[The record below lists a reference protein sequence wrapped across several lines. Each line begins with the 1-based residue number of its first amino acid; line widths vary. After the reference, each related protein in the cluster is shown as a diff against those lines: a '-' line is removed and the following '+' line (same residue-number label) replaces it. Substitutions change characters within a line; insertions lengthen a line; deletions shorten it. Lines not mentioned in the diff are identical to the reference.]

1 MVFDFYENTPKMF
14 QNRILMVYFWIE
26 KLRIKL
32 YDYTVTSRCACLWF
46 MLKLLFYLP
55 AIIIV
60 GEFLL

>member
-1 MVFDFYENTPKMF
+1 MF

-26 KLRIKL
+26 KLCIKL

-46 MLKLLFYLP
+46 MLKLLFYLS

-60 GEFLL
+60 GEYLL